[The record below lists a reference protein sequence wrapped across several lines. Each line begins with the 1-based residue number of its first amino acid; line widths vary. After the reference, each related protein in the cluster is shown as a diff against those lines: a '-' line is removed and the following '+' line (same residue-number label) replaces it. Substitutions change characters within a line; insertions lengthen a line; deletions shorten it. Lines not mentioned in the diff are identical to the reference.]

1 MIKSCKT
8 FFQVFV
14 FFILCIGYH
23 QRACADDVT
32 KVFLDRNRLEEIK
45 DFSLLPAELNREMLE
60 QLPHTFISMKA
71 DKYTIIPHK
80 GHVYALR
87 EGYFDVFIWNDS
99 IWENLYTSYYHG
111 YNFGNLFYVKNDTF
125 FSMGSYG
132 YYLAHSNLLQF
143 DNKIGSWD
151 MDITK
156 NKPESYYSRCLGVK
170 GDTLLSIFGSIKDES
185 IGKFEACK
193 NAYLLNL
200 KTNEWT
206 ELVPSQDLNIRYN
219 TWGGTALDLKDFII
233 LENELNAISGI
244 IMVNKTDFSVKIFR
258 QEGAIFNSSPIFCVN
273 GNTFSYI
280 NTKGS
285 IETADMDEKA
295 KKSALLGYFAKPK
308 PSLFTQWY
316 FYMSLI
322 FVISGIILFVLWLKR
337 LYIQKR
343 DAKSY
348 QELELN
354 VMPLIATLLAKK
366 GMPIDT
372 VELDLMLGIE
382 LLEYDNR
389 RSRRAKMINDI
400 NINYTKRFGSD
411 LILRKKSEG
420 DKRFMSYEIIDI
432 STLQ

>member
-1 MIKSCKT
+1 MIITYKT
-8 FFQVFV
+8 ILKVFV
-14 FFILCIGYH
+14 FFILLIGFH
-23 QRACADDVT
+23 QRAYADGVT
-32 KVFLDRNRLEEIK
+32 KVFIDRNRLEEIK
-45 DFSLLPAELNREMLE
+45 DFSLLPAEVSWEMLE
-60 QLPHTFISMKA
+60 KLPHTFISMKA

-80 GHVYALR
+80 GDVYAFR

-99 IWENLYTSYYHG
+99 IWENRYTSYYHG
-111 YNFGNLFYVKNDTF
+111 YNFGNLFFVKNDTF
-125 FSMGSYG
+125 FSLGSYG

-143 DNKIGSWD
+143 DNKIGSWE

-170 GDTLLSIFGSIKDES
+170 GDTLLSIFGSVKDES
-185 IGKFEACK
+185 IGKFEECK
-193 NAYLLNL
+193 KAYLLNL

-206 ELVPSQDLNIRYN
+206 ELIPSQDLNIRYN
-219 TWGGTALDLKDFII
+219 TWGGTAFDLKDFII

-258 QEGAIFNSSPIFCVN
+258 QEGAIFNSSPIFCVK
-273 GNTFSYI
+273 GNTLTYI

-295 KKSALLGYFAKPK
+295 KKSTLLGYFAKPK

-316 FYMSLI
+316 FYLSLI
-322 FVISGIILFVLWLKR
+322 IIISGMILFVLWLNG

-343 DAKSY
+343 DTKSY
-348 QELELN
+348 QELKLN
-354 VMPLIATLLAKK
+354 VMPIIATLLAKK
-366 GMPIDT
+366 GMAIDT
-372 VELDLMLGIE
+372 AELDLMLGIE

-400 NINYTKRFGSD
+400 NINYKKRFGSD

-420 DKRFMSYEIIDI
+420 DKRFMSYEIIDT